1 MAEKDYYKVLGVAPN
16 ASQEQIRKA
25 YRRLAKRYHPD
36 RNKGSEA
43 AQEKFKD
50 IGRAHAVL
58 GDKDKRVQYDA
69 LREAQMHGGAGWSFE
84 DFSGARAAG
93 TGPRGAR
100 QTGGSFG
107 GGLGDL
113 FSSIFGG
120 GTGAGPQ
127 YSARQR
133 GRDVHS
139 RVTVDFE
146 TAARGG
152 SVRVRVPRQQT
163 CERCDGTGSAPGA
176 KADICPQCGGTGHVS
191 DGVGGFSLSR
201 ACPQCFGRG
210 KIIQNPC
217 AVCRGSGMVERAASV
232 DVNIP
237 KGIEDGRRL
246 RLAGM
251 GEPGVGGGGA
261 GDLILELHVKSHPD
275 FRREGLNVHST
286 AVIHMVEA
294 ALGTR
299 ADVKTMDGTVTVKVP
314 PGTQPGR
321 RLRLKGRGL
330 EGPDGRKGDH
340 YVEVQVRIPTDL
352 TRRQQE
358 LLRDFDLKAASSK
371 G

>member
-1 MAEKDYYKVLGVAPN
+1 MAEKDYYKVLGVPPN

-25 YRRLAKRYHPD
+25 YRRLAKKYHPD

-50 IGRAHAVL
+50 IGEAHTVL
-58 GDKDKRVQYDA
+58 GDKDKRGQYDA
-69 LREAQMHGGAGWSFE
+69 LREAQMHGGAGWNFE
-84 DFSGARAAG
+84 DLFGAGAAG
-93 TGPRGAR
+93 TGQRGAR
-100 QTGGSFG
+100 HTGGRFG

-139 RVTVDFE
+139 RIPVAFE

-152 SVRVRVPRQQT
+152 TVRVRIPRQQT

-176 KADICPQCGGTGHVS
+176 KADICPLCGGKGHVS
-191 DGVGGFSLSR
+191 DGEGGFSLSR

-217 AVCRGSGMVERAASV
+217 AVCRGSGMAEKSASV

-237 KGIEDGRRL
+237 KGIEDGQRL

-251 GEPGVGGGGA
+251 GEPGVGGGKA
-261 GDLILELHVKSHPD
+261 GDLILEVHVKSHPT
-275 FRREGLNVHST
+275 FRRDGLDIYST
-286 AVIHMVEA
+286 AVIDMVEA

-299 ADVKTMDGTVTVKVP
+299 ADVATMDGTVSVKVP

-330 EGPDGRKGDH
+330 EGPKGRTGDH
-340 YVEVQVRIPTDL
+340 YVEVQVRIPSDL
-352 TRRQQE
+352 TKRQRE
-358 LLRDFDLKAASSK
+358 LLMEFDLKAAPSK
-371 G
+371 E